1 MTVRRLRNRKAQ
13 LADAAAELFRKHGYH
28 QVSVHDIAAA
38 AGVTGPAV
46 YRHFRG
52 KQDILAHVLLSGMD
66 VFGLV
71 TEEALAEPGSPA
83 EQLDGLLRAVAA
95 LAVDR
100 REVTALWRW
109 EGRHLDRADQAK
121 IRHRGGE
128 LMAQWGIALRD
139 ARPELSTADAELLC
153 WAALSVF
160 GSVSVHHV
168 SLPRRRFEACLSELA
183 AAVLAWGP
191 PTGGPAEPAPPRPA
205 ATTSVSGSEGAFAG
219 WTDEQRSREER
230 TTSSAGGTPASQR
243 PSAANRLAPSRREEL
258 LSAATRLF
266 GDRGFHAVS
275 MEDIGAAAGIAGP
288 SIYRYFPGKSAILVA
303 AGYRM
308 ADRLAR
314 SADTAIGEGGD
325 PRDRLTRL
333 VSSYVDILLAS
344 ESLMATFVSELD
356 NLPDPDRKELVR
368 VQRSYVAQWTGQLR
382 TLAPELSEPEARITV
397 HAALTIVNDLAR
409 TPRIAARPGIAAELA
424 ELAVTV
430 LEARK

>member
-1 MTVRRLRNRKAQ
+1 LTGTERAPARRPRNRKAQ
-13 LADAAAELFRKHGYH
+13 LADSAAELFRKHGYH
-28 QVSVHDIAAA
+28 QVSVNDIAAA

-71 TEEALAEPGSPA
+71 TEEALAEPGTPD
-83 EQLDGLLRAVAA
+83 EQLAALLRAVAA
-95 LAVDR
+95 LAVER

-139 ARPELSTADAELLC
+139 GRPDLPTDEAELLC

-160 GSVSVHHV
+160 GSVSLHHV
-168 SLPRRRFEACLSELA
+168 SLPRRRFEALLA
-183 AAVLAWGP
+183 ALARAVLDWPGL
-191 PTGGPAEPAPPRPA
+191 TGAEVPAPTPLASWQRVARP
-205 ATTSVSGSEGAFAG
+205 T
-219 WTDEQRSREER
+219 
-230 TTSSAGGTPASQR
+230 
-243 PSAANRLAPSRREEL
+243 SRREEL
-258 LSAATRLF
+258 LAAATRLF
-266 GDRGFHAVS
+266 RDRGYHAVS

-314 SADTAIGEGGD
+314 MAEVAFGDAADPADAIA
-325 PRDRLTRL
+325 RLAA
-333 VSSYVDILLAS
+333 SYVDTVLRS
-344 ESLMATFVSELD
+344 DNLMATFANELG
-356 NLPDPDRKELVR
+356 NLPDRDRKELVR
-368 VQRSYVAQWTGQLR
+368 VQRAYVAQWIRLVR
-382 TLAPELSEPEARITV
+382 TVTPELPEPDARITV

-409 TPRIAARPGIAAELA
+409 TPRIVARPRIAAELSS
-424 ELAVTV
+424 LAVTV
-430 LEARK
+430 LSARK

>member
-1 MTVRRLRNRKAQ
+1 MTRSRPRNRKAQ
-13 LADAAAELFRKHGYH
+13 LADSAAELFRKHGYH
-28 QVSVHDIAAA
+28 QVSVNDIAAA

-71 TEEALAEPGSPA
+71 TEEALATRGTPA
-83 EQLDGLLRAVAA
+83 GQLDALLRAVAA

-139 ARPELSTADAELLC
+139 ARPELTKADAELLC

-168 SLPRRRFEACLSELA
+168 SLPRRRFETCLAELA
-183 AAVLAWGP
+183 AAVLAWDP
-191 PTGGPAEPAPPRPA
+191 PAGAQPPASPVRPA
-205 ATTSVSGSEGAFAG
+205 GV
-219 WTDEQRSREER
+219 
-230 TTSSAGGTPASQR
+230 TP
-243 PSAANRLAPSRREEL
+243 PSRREEL

-266 GDRGFHAVS
+266 RDHGFHAVS

-314 SADTAIGEGGD
+314 TADTAIGEAAG
-325 PRDRLTRL
+325 PRDALTRL
-333 VSSYVDILLAS
+333 VSSYVDTVLRS
-344 ESLMATFVSELD
+344 DHLMATFASELG
-356 NLPDPDRKELVR
+356 NVPDPDRKELVR
-368 VQRSYVAQWTGQLR
+368 VQRTYVAQWIRLVR
-382 TLAPELSEPEARITV
+382 DLEPELSEAQARITV

-409 TPRIAARPGIAAELA
+409 TPRLAGRPGIAAELA

-430 LEARK
+430 LEAGK

>member
-1 MTVRRLRNRKAQ
+1 VTVRRPRNRKAQ
-13 LADAAAELFRKHGYH
+13 LAEAAAELFRKHGYH
-28 QVSVHDIAAA
+28 QVSVNDIAAA

-52 KQDILAHVLLSGMD
+52 KQDILAHVLLSDMD

-71 TEEALAEPGSPA
+71 TEEALAEPGTPD

-95 LAVDR
+95 LAMDR

-121 IRHRGGE
+121 IRHRGSE

-139 ARPELSTADAELLC
+139 ARADLSKADAELLC

-168 SLPRRRFEACLSELA
+168 SLPRRRFEACLAELA
-183 AAVLAWGP
+183 AAVLAWVP
-191 PTGGPAEPAPPRPA
+191 PLDPPPAPSRPA
-205 ATTSVSGSEGAFAG
+205 A
-219 WTDEQRSREER
+219 
-230 TTSSAGGTPASQR
+230 
-243 PSAANRLAPSRREEL
+243 PSAASRREEL

-266 GDRGFHAVS
+266 RDHGYHAVS

-308 ADRLAR
+308 ADRLDR
-314 SADTAIGEGGD
+314 TAEAAIAGTAD
-325 PRDRLTRL
+325 PREALARLA
-333 VSSYVDILLAS
+333 SSYVDTVLRS
-344 ESLMATFVSELD
+344 DNLMAVFAGELG

-368 VQRSYVAQWTGQLR
+368 VQRAYIAQWLGLLSQV
-382 TLAPELSEPEARITV
+382 APDLPEREARVTV

-409 TPRIAARPGIAAELA
+409 TPRVAARPGIAAELA

>member
-1 MTVRRLRNRKAQ
+1 VTRSRPRNRKAQ

-28 QVSVHDIAAA
+28 QVSVNDIAAA

-52 KQDILAHVLLSGMD
+52 KLDILAHVLLSGMD

-71 TEEALAEPGSPA
+71 TEEALAASGTPG
-83 EQLDGLLRAVAA
+83 EQLDELLRAMAA

-109 EGRHLDRADQAK
+109 EGRHLDKADQTK
-121 IRHRGGE
+121 IRHRSGE
-128 LMAQWGIALRD
+128 LMAQWGIAVRD
-139 ARPELSTADAELLC
+139 ARPELSTADTELLC

-160 GSVSVHHV
+160 GSVSMHHV
-168 SLPRRRFEACLSELA
+168 SLPRRRFETCLAELA
-183 AAVLAWGP
+183 SAVLAWGP
-191 PTGGPAEPAPPRPA
+191 PRRTPAPRQEPPRA
-205 ATTSVSGSEGAFAG
+205 AV
-219 WTDEQRSREER
+219 
-230 TTSSAGGTPASQR
+230 
-243 PSAANRLAPSRREEL
+243 APPTRREEL

-266 GDRGFHAVS
+266 RDRGFHAVS

-314 SADTAIGEGGD
+314 TADTAIGEAAD
-325 PRDRLTRL
+325 PHDALTRL
-333 VSSYVDILLAS
+333 ASSYVDTVLRS
-344 ESLMATFVSELD
+344 DNLMATFASELG

-368 VQRSYVAQWTGQLR
+368 VQRAYVAQWIGLLR
-382 TLAPELSEPEARITV
+382 TVTPDLPEPAARITV

-424 ELAVTV
+424 EMAVTV
-430 LEARK
+430 LGARRSARR

>member
-1 MTVRRLRNRKAQ
+1 MTGTERAPARRPRNRKAQ

-28 QVSVHDIAAA
+28 QVGVNDIAAA

-71 TEEALAEPGSPA
+71 TEEALAEPGTAA
-83 EQLDGLLRAVAA
+83 EQLSGLLRAVAE
-95 LAVDR
+95 LAVKR

-109 EGRHLDRADQAK
+109 EGRHLDPADQAK

-139 ARPELSTADAELLC
+139 VRPELATRDAELLC

-168 SLPRRRFEACLSELA
+168 SLPRRRFEALLA
-183 AAVLAWGP
+183 ALAQAVLDWPGLAGE
-191 PTGGPAEPAPPRPA
+191 ASPAPTRLA
-205 ATTSVSGSEGAFAG
+205 S
-219 WTDEQRSREER
+219 WQRL
-230 TTSSAGGTPASQR
+230 ATPA
-243 PSAANRLAPSRREEL
+243 SRREEL
-258 LSAATRLF
+258 LAAATRLF
-266 GDRGFHAVS
+266 RDRGYHAVS

-314 SADTAIGEGGD
+314 TAEAAIGDAAD
-325 PRDRLTRL
+325 PTDAIERLTA
-333 VSSYVDILLAS
+333 SYVDTVLRS
-344 ESLMATFVSELD
+344 DNLMATFANEIG
-356 NLPDPDRKELVR
+356 NLPDRDRKELVR
-368 VQRSYVAQWTGQLR
+368 VQRDYVARWIRLVR
-382 TLAPELSEPEARITV
+382 TVTPGLPEPDARITV
-397 HAALTIVNDLAR
+397 HAALTVVNDLAR
-409 TPRIAARPGIAAELA
+409 TPRIVTRPRIAAELTS
-424 ELAVTV
+424 LAVTV
-430 LEARK
+430 LSARK

>member
-1 MTVRRLRNRKAQ
+1 MAQPGGAPARRPRNRKAQ
-13 LADAAAELFRKHGYH
+13 LADSAAELFRKHGYH

-52 KQDILAHVLLSGMD
+52 KQDILAHVLLSDMD

-71 TEEALAEPGSPA
+71 TEEALATPGTP
-83 EQLDGLLRAVAA
+83 EQQLDALLRAVAA

-109 EGRHLDRADQAK
+109 EGRHLDPADQAK

-139 ARPELSTADAELLC
+139 ARPELTTADAELLC

-168 SLPRRRFEACLSELA
+168 SLPRRRFETCLAGLA
-183 AAVLAWGP
+183 AAVLAWDP
-191 PTGGPAEPAPPRPA
+191 PAAGPAAPPPRTA
-205 ATTSVSGSEGAFAG
+205 AV
-219 WTDEQRSREER
+219 
-230 TTSSAGGTPASQR
+230 TP
-243 PSAANRLAPSRREEL
+243 PSRREEL

-266 GDRGFHAVS
+266 RDHGFHPVS

-314 SADTAIGEGGD
+314 TAETAIGEAAG
-325 PRDRLTRL
+325 PRDGLARLA
-333 VSSYVDILLAS
+333 SSYVDTVLRS
-344 ESLMATFVSELD
+344 DNLMATFASELG

-368 VQRSYVAQWTGQLR
+368 VQRTYVAQWIRLVR
-382 TLAPELSEPEARITV
+382 DLDPELAEAQARITV

-409 TPRIAARPGIAAELA
+409 TPRLAARPGIAVELA

-430 LEARK
+430 LEAGR